1 MADDKLK
8 RGTDAPGEGG
18 EETFLER
25 WSRLKTGGTPEARDE
40 PAMAESPAP
49 EPPAPDDEP
58 PRVLTDADMP
68 DLDSIDEHSDVSG
81 FLSAGVSE
89 GLRRKALRKLFRGAK
104 FNIRDGLDDYDDDFR
119 TFAPLGGIVTADMR
133 YQMERQIEAA
143 KAAAKRHLASLGE
156 DDSGTSPAVAGSGGE
171 PSSAGDAGSA
181 AAAGDE
187 ANTPSKDDSDEDSRH
202 A

>member
-8 RGTDAPGEGG
+8 PGADAPGEGG

-25 WSRLKTGGTPEARDE
+25 WSRLKTGGEARGE
-40 PAMAESPAP
+40 PAMAEPPAA
-49 EPPAPDDEP
+49 EPPAPADDEP

-68 DLDSIDEHSDVSG
+68 DLDTIDEHSDVSG

-133 YQMERQIEAA
+133 YQMERRIEAA

-171 PSSAGDAGSA
+171 PSSAEDAGSA

-187 ANTPSKDDSDEDSRH
+187 ANMPPNDDSDEDSRH